1 MSDSTALRR
10 RMVERQV
17 RQRGIHDDRV
27 LAAME
32 RVPRDAFVPPS
43 LAEFAYDDAP
53 LPLEAGQTI
62 SQPYIVAL
70 MAQAARLQRSDRVL
84 EVGTGSGY
92 AAAVLAELADRVDT
106 VERVPQLAEKARA
119 TLARQGYGRVKVHT
133 GDGTLGLPAAAPFD
147 AIIAAAAGPG
157 VPQAWREQLAV
168 GGRIVMPVGDEHG
181 RQRLVRVTR
190 TGRDAFQEEDLGGV
204 AFVPLVGLQGWP
216 DARDN
221 VQVDARTAAQAE
233 MRAHAQAGT
242 GAGTEAG
249 TEVGTQADGAG
260 GSRAVPAGQAADG
273 PSRGS
278 PATGRKRSARR
289 SLPHPDGM
297 ADGEFTEGIWEA
309 AEALP
314 DIGDPLFA
322 PLFDRYADKRIVLL
336 GEASHGTTEFY
347 RARAAITR
355 RLVEVHGF
363 DIVAVE
369 ADWPDAAAIDRY
381 VRHRPPAPAA
391 EPPFRRFPAWMWRNT
406 DVAAF
411 IEWLHAYNG
420 VLAPEERAGFYGL
433 DLYGMSAS
441 IAAVLAYLDQAD
453 PEAARIARQRYGCL
467 TPWQKDPAVYA
478 RAVMTQGYKAC
489 QDAVLRQLQDLLS
502 RRLEDA
508 GNDGEAL
515 LDATQNARLVAAGE
529 RYYRTMYQGPAQ
541 SWNLRDTHMFE
552 TLTSLL
558 DAKGPQARA
567 VVWAHNSHI
576 GNAAA
581 TEMGRVRDEINI
593 GQLCRERYGDEVALV
608 GFGTYAGTVAAADDW
623 DGPMRSMR
631 VRPARPD
638 SYEHLMHRVG
648 QPRFLLDL
656 RPGVHDGLRAAL
668 SRPRLE
674 RYIGVIYRP
683 ETELYSHYA
692 EAVMAEQ
699 YDGYVWF
706 DETGAVTPL
715 AGDTRPG
722 VPDTYPFAV

>member
-17 RQRGIHDDRV
+17 RQRGIDDERV

-32 RVPRDAFVPPS
+32 RVARDAFVPPS

-92 AAAVLAELADRVDT
+92 AAAVLAELADRIDT
-106 VERVPQLAEKARA
+106 VERVPELAERAQA
-119 TLARQGYGRVKVHT
+119 TLERQGYGRVKVHT

-168 GGRIVMPVGDEHG
+168 GGRIVMPVGHEHG
-181 RQRLVRVTR
+181 QQRLVRITR
-190 TGRDAFQEEDLGGV
+190 TGRDTFQEEDLGGV

-216 DARDN
+216 DAQAN
-221 VQVDARTAAQAE
+221 AQADTQ
-233 MRAHAQAGT
+233 ADVQPDAQAGT
-242 GAGTEAG
+242 QAGGAGEAG
-249 TEVGTQADGAG
+249 AI
-260 GSRAVPAGQAADG
+260 SAGQGADA
-273 PSRGS
+273 PSSRRN
-278 PATGRKRSARR
+278 PAVGRKRSARR
-289 SLPHPDGM
+289 ALPHAAGA
-297 ADGEFTEGIWEA
+297 ADGEFAEGIWEA

-391 EPPFRRFPAWMWRNT
+391 EPPFRRFPTWMWRNT

-420 VLAPEERAGFYGL
+420 VLAPEERAGFHGL

-441 IAAVLAYLDQAD
+441 IAAVLAYLDQTD

-489 QDAVLRQLQDLLS
+489 EDAVLRQLQDLLS

-515 LDATQNARLVAAGE
+515 LDATQNARLVASAE

-623 DGPMRSMR
+623 DGPMRLMR

-715 AGDTRPG
+715 AGDARPG
-722 VPDTYPFAV
+722 VPETYPFAV

>member
-10 RMVERQV
+10 KMVERQV
-17 RQRGIHDDRV
+17 RARGIRDERV

-32 RVPRDAFVPPS
+32 CVPRDAFVPPS

-53 LPLEAGQTI
+53 LPLAAGQTI

-70 MAQAARLQRSDRVL
+70 MAQAAQLQRSDRVL
-84 EVGTGSGY
+84 EIGTGSGY

-106 VERVPQLAEKARA
+106 VERVPELADRARA
-119 TLARQGYGRVKVHT
+119 TLERQGYGRVRVHT
-133 GDGTLGLPAAAPFD
+133 GDGTLGLPSGAPFD
-147 AIIAAAAGPG
+147 VIVAAAAGPD
-157 VPQAWREQLAV
+157 VPQAWRDQLAV

-181 RQRLVRVTR
+181 RQRLVKMVR
-190 TGRDAFQEEDLGGV
+190 TSRDAFQEEDLGAV

-216 DARDN
+216 DART
-221 VQVDARTAAQAE
+221 DAAGNAPGNAAGNE
-233 MRAHAQAGT
+233 P
-242 GAGTEAG
+242 
-249 TEVGTQADGAG
+249 DGL
-260 GSRAVPAGQAADG
+260 SRR
-273 PSRGS
+273 RGS
-278 PATGRKRSARR
+278 AVGRKRTARALPR
-289 SLPHPDGM
+289 STGM
-297 ADGEFTEGIWEA
+297 ADGDVTEGVWEA

-336 GEASHGTTEFY
+336 GEASHGTAEFY

-363 DIVAVE
+363 DIIAVE
-369 ADWPDAAAIDRY
+369 ADWPDAAVIDRY
-381 VRHRPPAPAA
+381 VRHRPPAPGA
-391 EPPFRRFPAWMWRNT
+391 EPPFRRFPTWMWRNT
-406 DVAAF
+406 EVASF

-420 VLAPEERAGFYGL
+420 VLAPAERAGFHGL

-441 IAAVLAYLDQAD
+441 MAAVLAYLDRTD
-453 PEAARIARQRYGCL
+453 PDAARIARERYGCL

-478 RAVMTQGYKAC
+478 RAVMTPGYKAC
-489 QDAVLRQLQDLLS
+489 ENAVLQQLQDLLS
-502 RRLEDA
+502 KRLEHP
-508 GNDGEAL
+508 GGDGEGL
-515 LDATQNARLVAAGE
+515 LDATRNARLVAAAE

-558 DAKGPQARA
+558 DARGPRARA

-593 GQLCRERYGDEVALV
+593 GQLCRERYGDDVALI

-623 DGPMRSMR
+623 DGPMRLMR

-656 RPGVHDGLRAAL
+656 RAGVHDELRATLAQ
-668 SRPRLE
+668 PRLE

-683 ETELYSHYA
+683 DTELYSHYA
-692 EAVMAEQ
+692 EAVLSEQ
-699 YDGYVWF
+699 YDGFVWF

-715 AGDTRPG
+715 PGDARPG
-722 VPDTYPFAV
+722 VPETYPFAV

>member
-17 RQRGIHDDRV
+17 RGRGIDDERV
-27 LAAME
+27 LAAMG
-32 RVPRDAFVPPS
+32 RVARDAFVPPP

-70 MAQAARLQRSDRVL
+70 MAQAAQLQRSDRVL

-106 VERVPQLAEKARA
+106 VERVPKLAERART
-119 TLARQGYGRVKVHT
+119 TLERQGYGHVRVHT
-133 GDGTLGLPAAAPFD
+133 GDGTLGLPSAAPFD
-147 AIIAAAAGPG
+147 AIIAAAAGPC

-181 RQRLVRVTR
+181 AQRLVKVTR
-190 TGRDAFQEEDLGGV
+190 AGHDAFQEEDLGGV

-216 DARDN
+216 DPQA
-221 VQVDARTAAQAE
+221 DADA
-233 MRAHAQAGT
+233 
-242 GAGTEAG
+242 
-249 TEVGTQADGAG
+249 GTQADEPREPGAV
-260 GSRAVPAGQAADG
+260 SAAKAADE
-273 PSRGS
+273 P
-278 PATGRKRSARR
+278 SARR
-289 SLPHPDGM
+289 SPAAGRKRPARALSRPAGM
-297 ADGEFTEGIWEA
+297 ADREVTEGVWEA

-381 VRHRPPAPAA
+381 VRHRPPAEAA
-391 EPPFRRFPAWMWRNT
+391 EPPFRRFPTWMWRNT

-420 VLAPEERAGFYGL
+420 VLAPDERAGFYGL

-441 IAAVLAYLDQAD
+441 IAAVLAYLDQTD

-478 RAVMTQGYKAC
+478 RAVMTRGYKAC
-489 QDAVLRQLQDLLS
+489 EDAVLRQLQDLLS

-508 GNDGEAL
+508 DNNGEAL
-515 LDATQNARLVAAGE
+515 LDATQNARLVAAAE

-593 GQLCRERYGDEVALV
+593 GQLCRERYGDEVALI

-623 DGPMRSMR
+623 DGPMRLMR

-638 SYEHLMHRVG
+638 SYEHLMHRAG

-656 RPGVHDGLRAAL
+656 RPGVHDGLRATLA
-668 SRPRLE
+668 RPRLE

-692 EAVMAEQ
+692 EAVLAEQ

-706 DETGAVTPL
+706 DQTGAVTPL
-715 AGDTRPG
+715 AGEARPG
-722 VPDTYPFAV
+722 VPETYPFAV